1 MARQAAHSIGA
12 AGSAPRSDEPHARIR
27 ELEAAL
33 ARSETLAQRAQERAA
48 HWERLFD
55 AITDPIG
62 VVSADSR
69 LLYVNEAYRALFGRE
84 PDGVSGHECFA
95 TYPTAQGGPGHPCD
109 TCPVPAAI
117 RSRRPAFVQTERA
130 QGTEPEV
137 RRIFQRW
144 TYPVVEPDGH
154 IEDVVEMIKDVT
166 EHERLREA
174 SRQAEALR
182 EADQLKAVLLGTV
195 SHELRSPLAAIK
207 GYAGTL
213 LRHDGRLPRAER
225 HEFLTA
231 ISEASDR
238 LESIIDKLLLMS
250 QLETRLIGVSRAPVD
265 LRQLARE
272 AITGVERRL
281 PRALRDATTR
291 HRFVVMDHT
300 GTEASDGV
308 LPVVEGDRR
317 LLRQALDE
325 VLDNAVK
332 YSPDGG
338 LIELSLSR
346 VPPATA
352 AVIAGDSLGIAP
364 TSAMFEI
371 CVRDDGLGIPG
382 EHLDHIFDRFHRGD
396 SRLTSEFGGLG
407 LGLAICKRVIEL
419 HGGHVLVASTPG
431 RGTEFSLLLPQGD
444 GAGRDSQ
451 APDARKDG

>member
-1 MARQAAHSIGA
+1 
-12 AGSAPRSDEPHARIR
+12 
-27 ELEAAL
+27 
-33 ARSETLAQRAQERAA
+33 
-48 HWERLFD
+48 
-55 AITDPIG
+55 
-62 VVSADSR
+62 
-69 LLYVNEAYRALFGRE
+69 
-84 PDGVSGHECFA
+84 
-95 TYPTAQGGPGHPCD
+95 
-109 TCPVPAAI
+109 
-117 RSRRPAFVQTERA
+117 
-130 QGTEPEV
+130 
-137 RRIFQRW
+137 
-144 TYPVVEPDGH
+144 
-154 IEDVVEMIKDVT
+154 
-166 EHERLREA
+166 
-174 SRQAEALR
+174 
-182 EADQLKAVLLGTV
+182 
-195 SHELRSPLAAIK
+195 
-207 GYAGTL
+207 
-213 LRHDGRLPRAER
+213 
-225 HEFLTA
+225 
-231 ISEASDR
+231 
-238 LESIIDKLLLMS
+238 
-250 QLETRLIGVSRAPVD
+250 
-265 LRQLARE
+265 
-272 AITGVERRL
+272 
-281 PRALRDATTR
+281 
-291 HRFVVMDHT
+291 MDHT